1 MTLPSEAEQ
10 FFHELG
16 LRLRTA
22 RIDRRES
29 QADLGARAGVS
40 RHIIIKMEQGD
51 PSVALGKWVRVS
63 YALGLLKTWSEVL
76 QLPVDPFAEYDRK
89 QRQEQQLKATRIRK
103 K

>member
-1 MTLPSEAEQ
+1 MAFPSEAEH

-22 RIDRRES
+22 RINRRES

-40 RHIIIKMEQGD
+40 RQIIIKMEQGD
-51 PSVALGKWVRVS
+51 PAVALGKWVGVS
-63 YALGLLKTWSEVL
+63 SALGLLQTWAAVL

-89 QRQEQQLKATRIRK
+89 QRQEQRLKVTRVRK